1 MSCFFGSLVY
11 YTAFYHF
18 LKCAAVTP
26 RIFTLDVYYVQIL
39 VLFPCLCFCIFK
51 LNNNPCKLAPYTA
64 LLGSKACL
72 VLRLHSKHSS
82 GLTSWQLKCVLSL
95 IARWCCFLC
104 IIQIQHDSEQSEL
117 ECTELPVLSD
127 ISRLE
132 KTNKT
137 SGDHL
142 ASVHQL
148 VFKHIHTYRHTHTC
162 ICVLSNSL
170 FNAGWNALLE
180 TKLFIQSLHGTSLEL
195 CLMTHESGC
204 NRWGI
209 SGGVLRLAGV
219 VPRRRAD
226 EITTQPF
233 HYHVSKFYSLK
244 NKELKFA

>member
-64 LLGSKACL
+64 LLGSMACL

-82 GLTSWQLKCVLSL
+82 GLTSWQLKCVLSM

-127 ISRLE
+127 ISRLDQ
-132 KTNKT
+132 TNKT

-148 VFKHIHTYRHTHTC
+148 VFKHILTDRQTH
-162 ICVLSNSL
+162 
-170 FNAGWNALLE
+170 A
-180 TKLFIQSLHGTSLEL
+180 
-195 CLMTHESGC
+195 
-204 NRWGI
+204 
-209 SGGVLRLAGV
+209 
-219 VPRRRAD
+219 
-226 EITTQPF
+226 
-233 HYHVSKFYSLK
+233 HVHMC
-244 NKELKFA
+244 A